1 MKRILHKERE
11 RHRERERWAETD
23 KQTDRESTLYLKLSV
38 TSNAWYME
46 IEKEKFSS
54 TKNFEQVPRYLNCKL
69 HT

>member
-11 RHRERERWAETD
+11 TDRERWTE
-23 KQTDRESTLYLKLSV
+23 KQTDRESTLHLKLSV

-46 IEKEKFSS
+46 NEKEKFSS
-54 TKNFEQVPRYLNCKL
+54 TKNFKQVPRYLNCKL

>member
-11 RHRERERWAETD
+11 RQRERDGQRDRQT
-23 KQTDRESTLYLKLSV
+23 TDRESTLYLKLSV

-46 IEKEKFSS
+46 NEKEKFSS
-54 TKNFEQVPRYLNCKL
+54 TKNFKQVPRYLNCKL